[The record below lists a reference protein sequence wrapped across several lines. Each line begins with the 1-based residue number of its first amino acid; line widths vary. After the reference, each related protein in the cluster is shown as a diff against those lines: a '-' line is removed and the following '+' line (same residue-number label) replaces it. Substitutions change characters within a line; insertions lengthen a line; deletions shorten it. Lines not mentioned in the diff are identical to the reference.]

1 MPLDEREREELAKKI
16 NQQRRAM
23 WKGQVTKGR
32 QTGKKREA
40 NKAEESSIPQ
50 PTVDPGYQTVEE
62 EPTEELKEVEQTPVE
77 IKKTD
82 REELAEKIK
91 QQRRTVWKGEPE
103 TRARRKKQES
113 RSNRRVLD
121 YQQETEPIEQLVPN
135 PIDEPM
141 AKEKSRDYQSKAP
154 TLKLAVIVILG
165 LIGAIAVG
173 VTIGYL
179 VASG

>member
-32 QTGKKREA
+32 QTRKKREA
-40 NKAEESSIPQ
+40 KKPKGSSDLQ
-50 PTVDPGYQTVEE
+50 PTIDTSYQVAEA
-62 EPTEELKEVEQTPVE
+62 EPTEELEEVEQPLEE
-77 IKKTD
+77 IKKSD

-91 QQRRTVWKGEPE
+91 QQRRDVWKGEPE
-103 TRARRKKQES
+103 TRARRKKQKS
-113 RSNRRVLD
+113 RSSKRVLD
-121 YQQETEPIEQLVPN
+121 YQQETEPIEQPISN
-135 PIDEPM
+135 PIGEPI
-141 AKEKSRDYQSKAP
+141 AKEKSRDYKSKAP

-165 LIGAIAVG
+165 LIGAIAIG

-179 VASG
+179 VAS